1 MVKHIKENILAITP
15 SVGMVLFVMLSLSCM
30 VQKEGR
36 EGMCTSIREDN
47 FWSIANTNLKG
58 PYKIIELIVLNI
70 LRGKI

>member
-1 MVKHIKENILAITP
+1 
-15 SVGMVLFVMLSLSCM
+15 MVLFVMLSLRCM

-58 PYKIIELIVLNI
+58 PYKIRVDSTKFSEGENI
-70 LRGKI
+70 KNDKTN